1 MVETAKKPV
10 RKRSARG
17 SNAEPDAPPPR
28 LAVEATPLRGRI
40 PALLPAQAMAL
51 RGLFTSPQGWTLR
64 DNGLL
69 QFMPGKPAAA
79 AETFEIDAEGTR
91 IGLCLR
97 TGHAATSAGLHWN
110 DYEGRSRVLA
120 WSLAHEAQLVRL
132 SEAFGVVLTPL
143 AEPTGPAEHEHARQ
157 LWLDFIVDEEPAA
170 GSASRMPALQGALR
184 VPPEWSERLLERA
197 DPPYDDTPPPL
208 GRWRELPASVSI
220 RLRIEPLPFA
230 DWTSLRPG
238 DAIIVGRRSRLPT
251 MEAQASGLA
260 WPLAADAGGWRIAG
274 APRHLP
280 NRVAQEAASMSE
292 NPTAVADA
300 TDAPAADPDALARQ
314 LPVDV
319 TFEIGRS
326 ELRVGELSA
335 LQPGYVFPLAGPL
348 EGANVTIRANGQ
360 AVGQGEVVAVG
371 DTLGVRLL
379 WWN

>member
-1 MVETAKKPV
+1 MAETAKKPA
-10 RKRSARG
+10 RKRSAR
-17 SNAEPDAPPPR
+17 AARPEPPASR
-28 LAVEATPLRGRI
+28 IAIEAMPLRGRV
-40 PALLPAQAMAL
+40 PALLPAQATAL
-51 RGLFTSPQGWTLR
+51 RGLFTAPQTWTLR

-97 TGHAATSAGLHWN
+97 GSHAATPSGLHWS
-110 DYEGRSRVLA
+110 DYDGRSRVLA
-120 WSLAHEAQLVRL
+120 WSLAHEAQLMRL

-143 AEPTGPAEHEHARQ
+143 VDPAEPAGHEHARQ

-170 GSASRMPALQGALR
+170 GSASRLPALQGALR
-184 VPPEWSERLLERA
+184 MPPEWSERLLERA
-197 DPPYDDTPPPL
+197 DPPYDDAPSPL
-208 GRWRELPASVSI
+208 GRWHDLPAHVSI
-220 RLRIEPLPFA
+220 RLRIEPLPYA

-238 DAIIVGRRSRLPT
+238 DAIIVGRRSRLPAL
-251 MEAQASGLA
+251 EAHASGLA
-260 WPLAADAGGWRIAG
+260 WPLAADAGGWRVAG

-280 NRVAQEAASMSE
+280 NRIAQEAASMSE
-292 NPTAVADA
+292 NPTAADA
-300 TDAPAADPDALARQ
+300 PDAAATDPDALTRQ
-314 LPVDV
+314 LPVEV

-326 ELRVGELSA
+326 ELRVGELSS

-360 AVGQGEVVAVG
+360 SVGQGEVVAVG

-379 WWN
+379 WWH